1 MPLQIANTTRRSI
14 DRLLLGRAIRTVL
27 EEEGCTVGSVEA
39 VYCGNR
45 MIRRINREFL
55 QHDYATDT
63 ITFRYN
69 EGPVVDGEFYISLDV
84 IGENARRFGATFG
97 GELRR
102 VTIHSALHLA
112 GHDDGTPEARA
123 RMTALEDRYLRQ
135 ISEAPR
141 RSCRK

>member
-14 DRLLLGRAIRTVL
+14 DRRLLARAIRTVL
-27 EEEGCTVGSVEA
+27 EAEGCSVGSVEA

-69 EGPVVDGEFYISLDV
+69 EGAAVDGEFYISLDV

-97 GELRR
+97 GELLR
-102 VTIHSALHLA
+102 VTIHSALHLV
-112 GHDDGTPEARA
+112 GHDDASPEARA

-135 ISEAPR
+135 LGSR
-141 RSCRK
+141 